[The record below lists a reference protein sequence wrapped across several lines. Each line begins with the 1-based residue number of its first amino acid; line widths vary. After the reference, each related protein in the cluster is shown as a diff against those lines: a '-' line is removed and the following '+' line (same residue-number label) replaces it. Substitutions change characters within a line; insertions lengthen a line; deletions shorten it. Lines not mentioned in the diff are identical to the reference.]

1 MKVYSCYKNIIIDKS
16 KEFKQ
21 KGEENIN
28 EYQYDF
34 FDYNNCPI

>member
-1 MKVYSCYKNIIIDKS
+1 MCYRRIVINKS
-16 KEFKQ
+16 EEFKQ

-34 FDYNNCPI
+34 FDHNNNPI